1 MTHTSARRPRR
12 SRVAP
17 SRIALGAAVAGCT
30 GLALLVPT
38 SAGAGEARPGLTHNV
53 AIVKFRFVPHSLGID
68 IGDTVRWVNTDADEH
83 NVRYVR
89 GPQRFGMAPL
99 ETLVRGEKYRH
110 TFSRRGS
117 YQYECTIH
125 GERGEVR
132 VGPKETTAVPNG
144 RSFGPVEENRPRRIP
159 PVAPPLKKPDLLR

>member
-1 MTHTSARRPRR
+1 MTHTSARRPRL
-12 SRVAP
+12 SRVG
-17 SRIALGAAVAGCT
+17 LGAAVAGCT

-38 SAGAGEARPGLTHNV
+38 SAGADEARPHLTHNV
-53 AIVKFRFVPHSLGID
+53 AIAKFRFVPHSLGID
-68 IGDTVRWVNTDADEH
+68 VGDTVRWVNTDLAEH

-110 TFSRRGS
+110 TFERRGS

-132 VGPKETTAVPNG
+132 VGPKETTAAPDG
-144 RSFGPVEENRPRRIP
+144 PGYSFGPVEENRPRRIP
-159 PVAPPLKKPDLLR
+159 PAAPPPKKPDLLR